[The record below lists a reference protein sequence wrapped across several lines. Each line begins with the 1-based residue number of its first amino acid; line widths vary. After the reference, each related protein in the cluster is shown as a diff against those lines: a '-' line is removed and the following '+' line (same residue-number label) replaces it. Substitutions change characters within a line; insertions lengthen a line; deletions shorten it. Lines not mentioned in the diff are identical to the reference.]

1 MIRFELIG
9 VESTTLVRAGVKLAN
24 LLYNNSTKQ

>member
-1 MIRFELIG
+1 VQLITN
-9 VESTTLVRAGVKLAN
+9 SLVRAGVKLAN